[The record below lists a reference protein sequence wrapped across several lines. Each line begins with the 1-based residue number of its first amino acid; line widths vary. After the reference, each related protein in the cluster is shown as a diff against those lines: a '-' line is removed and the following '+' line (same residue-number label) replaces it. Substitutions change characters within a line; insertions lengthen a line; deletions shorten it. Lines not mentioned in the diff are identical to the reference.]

1 METQDMNSTQTT
13 VGDLT
18 ESECG
23 TRLAGMFR
31 AADVQ
36 MRFPIHSDEA
46 AEVLR
51 NGGAYDV
58 SLELLES
65 WARSASVGRVDVR
78 SGRFQWSA
86 GNVLAAAAL
95 ANAARRWI
103 LDSKHIA
110 KMNAIELAELQARAV
125 GESVFCDLD
134 DVDIQTLIGVIAGSD
149 HAEQR
154 STLCLGLVA
163 KLRHD
168 KVMT

>member
-1 METQDMNSTQTT
+1 MTSTTT

-31 AADVQ
+31 DADVQ

-51 NGGAYDV
+51 SGGAFDV
-58 SLELLES
+58 TTELIES
-65 WARSASVGRVDVR
+65 WARSAAVGRVNVR
-78 SGRFQWSA
+78 CGRFQWSA

-95 ANAARRWI
+95 ANAARRWL
-103 LDSKHIA
+103 LDSRHIA

-134 DVDIQTLIGVIAGSD
+134 DVDIRTLIGVIAGSE

-168 KVMT
+168 KVLDQ